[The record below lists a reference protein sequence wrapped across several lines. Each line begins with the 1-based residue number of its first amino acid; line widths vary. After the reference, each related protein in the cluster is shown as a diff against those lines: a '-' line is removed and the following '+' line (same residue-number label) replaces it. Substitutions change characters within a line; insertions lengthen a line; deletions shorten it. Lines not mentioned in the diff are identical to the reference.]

1 MEGEPYLVT
10 GVFSHR
16 AERRVWRSQPFVSG
30 TRVQLARAVVH
41 AQVGA
46 CVASLSLALA
56 PRCLRWSFVVKGFG
70 PRKRSC
76 EGIWSPGAKTVRH
89 RGELC
94 LAQPGIKLCET
105 SRSLP
110 SLGNLTEEGEPYLS
124 SEWFSFLGKPGALH
138 GRPLAPGTQVG
149 PSALKYKRGR

>member
-1 MEGEPYLVT
+1 MEVPTLRLTY
-10 GVFSHR
+10 SR
-16 AERRVWRSQPFVSG
+16 AM
-30 TRVQLARAVVH
+30 AMAVVH

-46 CVASLSLALA
+46 CVASLSQALA

-110 SLGNLTEEGEPYLS
+110 SLGYLTEEGEPHLE
-124 SEWFSFLGKPGALH
+124 SEWVLVSRKAESVAREASRTRYS
-138 GRPLAPGTQVG
+138 GRTVG
-149 PSALKYKRGR
+149 LKYKQGR